1 MKWSVAA
8 VAALTIISL
17 ALIGVGAAHLGA
29 SRRGAPPAPPGPTP
43 TIEEVRRITPTE
55 LHAKLR
61 GLKRPVVWDVRSAEA
76 FAAGHIPG
84 AQQVRLADIPA
95 RAQQLDRNQLIV
107 TVCA

>member
-1 MKWSVAA
+1 MKWSVAVVA
-8 VAALTIISL
+8 VLTIISL

-29 SRRGAPPAPPGPTP
+29 GRGGAPPGPTP

-61 GLKRPVVWDVRSAEA
+61 SLRRPVVWDVRSAEA

-84 AQQVRLADIPA
+84 AQQVLFADIPA
-95 RAQQLDRNQLIV
+95 QAQRLDRSQLIV